1 MAARRKSVRRRTK
14 AYREFVSEAEEILE
28 RMRDDLSDLADRRGA
43 GADLDPELVNRLF
56 RSAHSLK
63 GLSGM
68 FGLDGVSELSHHL
81 EDVLDGLRMGRT
93 AIDESALALLDEA
106 VTLVAHTLEKLEE
119 GAEAGLDD
127 AAVELIARID
137 AWTRAPGAG
146 GAAEGDLELDPTI
159 MRALTEYEEHRLRE
173 NVRRGR
179 RIQVVEA
186 SFDILSFEEGLA
198 ELTAAIR
205 EVGEVLSTLPSP
217 GESPESQI
225 RFSLLVATELDAETL
240 GARLELGE
248 DAVRPAS
255 RSAAPTRSRPPEPA
269 SAAAEPADAP
279 APRAESAAFEAE
291 AEADAALDGEL
302 APANELGSL
311 KSISETVRVD
321 IRKLDELMNL
331 VGELVIHR
339 GSIAKLA
346 QQLRGDPQTVRV
358 GAELEKLHK
367 GLERKLQEL
376 QAGVLEVRMV
386 PLRQVFEKLSR
397 VVRRLRR
404 DTDKEVRLEI
414 RGADTELDKLIVE
427 ELVDPLMHVV
437 RNAFDHAIESPE
449 ERVAAGKTREG
460 CIRLEA
466 YQRGNDVVIAATD
479 DGRGIDSEAVR
490 RRAEERGVIDPGVHL
505 SRKEVLDLVFA
516 PGLSTRNEVTETSG
530 RGVGMDVVRAN
541 ITALGGVVDVDSN
554 PGKGTTVT
562 MTLPITLAII
572 QALIVGVEGQRFAIP
587 LNSVRE
593 TLLVDAR
600 EVQRSDGRELLN
612 LRGEALPLRR
622 LAGEFA
628 LGDGRAGPKQYAVVL
643 GIGDARLG
651 LLVDRLEGQQDVVIK
666 PIQGPIRS
674 VRGIAGATEVGDSGA
689 VLVLDVSALVE
700 DARGRELREA
710 ASRRGP

>member
-1 MAARRKSVRRRTK
+1 
-14 AYREFVSEAEEILE
+14 
-28 RMRDDLSDLADRRGA
+28 
-43 GADLDPELVNRLF
+43 
-56 RSAHSLK
+56 
-63 GLSGM
+63 M

-93 AIDESALALLDEA
+93 ALDAQAVALLEESVA
-106 VTLVAHTLEKLEE
+106 LVAHTLEKLEE
-119 GAEAGLDD
+119 GAESGLDEQATELIGRIDLWARGPRGD
-127 AAVELIARID
+127 AAAS
-137 AWTRAPGAG
+137 T
-146 GAAEGDLELDPTI
+146 ELDLDPA
-159 MRALTEYEEHRLRE
+159 MLRALTEYEEHRLRE
-173 NVRRGR
+173 NLRRGR
-179 RIQVVEA
+179 GVVVVEA
-186 SFDILSFEEGLA
+186 AFDIVSFEEGLA
-198 ELTAAIR
+198 ELTAAIK

-217 GESPESQI
+217 GDSPESQI
-225 RFSLLVATELDAETL
+225 RFSLLVATELDVGSLA
-240 GARLELGE
+240 ARLDLAPA
-248 DAVRPAS
+248 AVRV
-255 RSAAPTRSRPPEPA
+255 A
-269 SAAAEPADAP
+269 SAAAARAAAARAEAAPPGTERGEAGEAQAGGFAADADV
-279 APRAESAAFEAE
+279 ED
-291 AEADAALDGEL
+291 ADAAAEGADGLAGGSEL
-302 APANELGSL
+302 ASL

-331 VGELVIHR
+331 VGELVIQR
-339 GSIAKLA
+339 GALAKLA
-346 QQLRGDPQTVRV
+346 RTLRGETATARA
-358 GAELEKLHK
+358 GAELEKIHK

-437 RNAFDHAIESPE
+437 RNAFDHAIEGAE
-449 ERVAAGKTREG
+449 ERVKAGKPREG

-479 DGRGIDSEAVR
+479 DGRGIDLAAVE
-490 RRAEERGVIDPGVHL
+490 RRAVERGIVDADAHL
-505 SRKEVLDLVFA
+505 PRKEILDLVFA
-516 PGLSTRNEVTETSG
+516 PGLSTRSEVTETSG

-541 ITALGGVVDVDSN
+541 ITALGGVVDVDST
-554 PGKGTTVT
+554 PGQGTTIT

-572 QALIVGVEGQRFAIP
+572 QALIVGVGGQRFAVP

-593 TLLVDAR
+593 TLLVDPA
-600 EVQRSDGRELLN
+600 EVQRSDRRELLN

-622 LAGEFA
+622 LALEFQLGEP
-628 LGDGRAGPKQYAVVL
+628 RASAKQYAVVL

-651 LLVDRLEGQQDVVIK
+651 LLVDALEGQQDVVIK
-666 PIQGPIRS
+666 PIQGPIRA

-700 DARGRELREA
+700 DARSREGSGRK
-710 ASRRGP
+710 AS

>member
-1 MAARRKSVRRRTK
+1 MAARRKTARRRTK

-28 RMRDDLSDLADRRGA
+28 RMRDDLSDLADRRGE
-43 GADLDPELVNRLF
+43 GGDLDPELVNRLF

-93 AIDESALALLDEA
+93 ALDETAVTLLDEA
-106 VTLVAHTLEKLEE
+106 VSLVAHTLEKLEE

-127 AAVELIARID
+127 QAAELIARID

-146 GAAEGDLELDPTI
+146 EATGSELDLDPA
-159 MRALTEYEEHRLRE
+159 MLRALTEYEEHRLRE

-179 RIQVVEA
+179 RIQIVEA

-225 RFSLLVATELDAETL
+225 RFSLLVATELDPATL
-240 GARLELGE
+240 GARLELAPE
-248 DAVRPAS
+248 AVRPAS
-255 RSAAPTRSRPPEPA
+255 R
-269 SAAAEPADAP
+269 AAAAQRAPARAEAP
-279 APRAESAAFEAE
+279 APAPAAESAELAAGEVDAD
-291 AEADAALDGEL
+291 ADAAESDLSPGGEFS
-302 APANELGSL
+302 SL

-346 QQLRGDPQTVRV
+346 RQLRSEPETARV

-437 RNAFDHAIESPE
+437 RNAFDHAIETAE
-449 ERVAAGKTREG
+449 ERLAAGKPREG
-460 CIRLEA
+460 SIRLEA
-466 YQRGNDVVIAATD
+466 YQRGNDVVIEATD
-479 DGRGIDSEAVR
+479 DGRGIDAEAVH
-490 RRAEERGVIDPGVHL
+490 RRAIERGVVDAGNHL
-505 SRKEVLDLVFA
+505 SRREILDLVFA
-516 PGLSTRNEVTETSG
+516 PGLSTRDEVTETSG

-541 ITALGGVVDVDSN
+541 ITALGGVVDVASE
-554 PGKGTTVT
+554 PGRGTTVT

-572 QALIVGVEGQRFAIP
+572 QALIVGVAGERFAIP

-593 TLLVDAR
+593 TLLVDPA

-622 LAGEFA
+622 LASEFSLGEA
-628 LGDGRAGPKQYAVVL
+628 LREQKQYAVVL

-700 DARGRELREA
+700 DSRSREA
-710 ASRRGP
+710 REAPARRAP